1 MRIKIELEFI
11 ENYEDKEELKEAVHA
26 YLMELIK
33 DDSLCFDVIEE
44 NPETW
49 SDYIGAF

>member
-1 MRIKIELEFI
+1 MRIKIEIELI
-11 ENYEDKEELKEAVHA
+11 ENCEDKEELKEVVYA

-33 DDSLCFDVIEE
+33 DDSLSFDVLEE